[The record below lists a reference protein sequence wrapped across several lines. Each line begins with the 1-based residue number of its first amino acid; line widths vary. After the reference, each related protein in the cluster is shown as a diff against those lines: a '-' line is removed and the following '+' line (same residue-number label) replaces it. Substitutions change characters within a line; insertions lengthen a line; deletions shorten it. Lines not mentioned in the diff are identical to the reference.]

1 MPGIERDR
9 EYEKISQKACCEVT
23 THKTKISFVL
33 GCMEKFKGF
42 YGESC

>member
-9 EYEKISQKACCEVT
+9 EYEKISQKVCCEVT
-23 THKTKISFVL
+23 AHKTKISFVL
-33 GCMEKFKGF
+33 GCMENCKGF